1 MITARAT
8 TTNSVI
14 AWNTIIRSHVRLGD
28 HETALSVYLRMIR
41 AAHLPDS
48 YTLPLALKASAA
60 LYDSSFSRQL
70 HSTASKLGLASHEFV
85 ESALISSYA
94 KLGHLDF
101 ASQLF
106 DENPR
111 PRLGSFNAL
120 ISGFAQVGR
129 SKDAILTFVRLVN
142 RGLTPDDVTMVS
154 VASACGGLGDLDLAS
169 QAHSQIHKWVIPLR
183 PTTYL
188 SNSLV
193 DMYSKCGRTDLAR
206 RVFDETMNRDVSTW
220 STMIMGL
227 ATHGEAA
234 HALEM
239 FEEMRFRGVA
249 PNRVTLI
256 GVLLACAHAGM
267 VEEGRRHFEA
277 MEREYGVARA
287 PQHYGILIDMYGR
300 AVRIRE
306 GGEVA
311 GEAVEA
317 GAVDAVVLGSLMG
330 ACEKHGEVAVGEWVA
345 ARMEEVEPGNDG
357 IYVAMSNI
365 NAKAGMW
372 GEVERL
378 RRWMRGR
385 RVSKVPGCS
394 LS

>member
-8 TTNSVI
+8 TTHYVI

-41 AAHLPDS
+41 AAHVPDS

-70 HSTASKLGLASHEFV
+70 HSTASKLGLSSHEFV

-169 QAHSQIHKWVIPLR
+169 QVHKWVIRLR

-193 DMYSKCGRTDLAR
+193 DMYSKCGCTDLAR
-206 RVFDETMNRDVSTW
+206 RVFNEMTNRDVSTW
-220 STMIMGL
+220 SAMIVGL
-227 ATHGEAA
+227 AMHGEAA
-234 HALEM
+234 RALEM
-239 FEEMRFRGVA
+239 FKEMRFRGVA

-277 MEREYGVARA
+277 MEEEYWVARA

-300 AVRIRE
+300 AGRIRE
-306 GGEVA
+306 AGEVA
-311 GEAVEA
+311 VEAVKV
-317 GAVDAVVLGSLMG
+317 GAADAVVLGSLMG

-365 NAKAGMW
+365 YAKAGMW

-378 RRWMRGR
+378 RGWMRGR
-385 RVSKVPGCS
+385 RVAKVPGCS

>member
-1 MITARAT
+1 MIAARAT
-8 TTNSVI
+8 TTHSVI

-28 HETALSVYLRMIR
+28 HETALCVYLRMIR

-94 KLGHLDF
+94 KLGHLHF

-142 RGLTPDDVTMVS
+142 RGLTPDDVTMV
-154 VASACGGLGDLDLAS
+154 
-169 QAHSQIHKWVIPLR
+169 HKWVIRLR

-193 DMYSKCGRTDLAR
+193 DMYSKCGRTDLAW
-206 RVFDETMNRDVSTW
+206 RVFDETTNRDVSTW
-220 STMIMGL
+220 SAMIVGL
-227 ATHGEAA
+227 AMHGEAA
-234 HALEM
+234 RALEM
-239 FEEMRFRGVA
+239 FEEMRFRGVE

-256 GVLLACAHAGM
+256 GVLLACAHVGM
-267 VEEGRRHFEA
+267 VDEGRRHFEA
-277 MEREYGVARA
+277 MEGEYGVARA
-287 PQHYGILIDMYGR
+287 PQHYGILIDMYGQ
-300 AVRIRE
+300 AGRIRE
-306 GGEVA
+306 AGEVA
-311 GEAVEA
+311 GVAVEA
-317 GAVDAVVLGSLMG
+317 GAADAVVLGSLMG

-365 NAKAGMW
+365 YAKAGMW

-378 RRWMRGR
+378 RGWMRGR
-385 RVSKVPGCS
+385 RVAKVPGCS